1 MSEGSE
7 HGQQGRLPDFIV
19 IGAAKAGTTSLH
31 FYLSLHPEIF
41 MSTPKEPR
49 FFADAP
55 EPLGRWSRGEAW
67 YRGLFVT
74 AKRLAGETSPTY
86 AAAPSISGVPAR
98 ISAMLPSAKLIYV
111 VRRPFERLVSHYL
124 MFYRTGRTELNF
136 AEFIRDVPHALDSS
150 CYGTQLAGYLEYFPL
165 DRVMVVES
173 DSLKND
179 RATTMRNIFF
189 FLGADPAFRSPLFH
203 HQRHIGWHEP
213 YLGPRG
219 RRIENS
225 QLMKKVSQSLPHNI
239 FTALKNVL
247 LRPFSVS
254 APSTE
259 LPPDLKNRIDGKLFE
274 EVQLLRRL
282 TGLPLHSLTP
292 AALSQNGG
300 KVLSKNG

>member
-1 MSEGSE
+1 
-7 HGQQGRLPDFIV
+7 
-19 IGAAKAGTTSLH
+19 
-31 FYLSLHPEIF
+31 

-67 YRGLFVT
+67 YRALFVT
-74 AKRLAGETSPTY
+74 TKRLAGETSPTY

-98 ISAMLPSAKLIYV
+98 IAAAIPSAKLIYV
-111 VRRPFERLVSHYL
+111 VRQPFERLVSHYL
-124 MFYRTGRTELNF
+124 MFYRTGRTGLNF
-136 AEFIRDVPHALDSS
+136 VDFIRDVPHALDSS

-165 DRVMVVES
+165 DRVMVIES

-179 RATTMRNIFF
+179 RAKTMRNVFS
-189 FLGADPAFRSPLFH
+189 FLEVDPVFRSPLFH

-213 YLGPRG
+213 YLSPFG

-225 QLMKKVSQSLPHNI
+225 RLMQTVGRSLPHNI

-259 LPPDLKNRIDGKLFE
+259 LPPDLQSQIDEKLLE
-274 EVQLLRRL
+274 EAQLLRRL
-282 TGLPLHSLTP
+282 TGLPLASLTP
-292 AALSQNGG
+292 AGRPRSGG
-300 KVLSKNG
+300 KVLSKDG